1 MAFPTTTHTATTLA
15 SFIPEIWGER
25 INDFYRSQLVMAS
38 FFTDRSSELAEGGDI
53 LYTPNMTEMSASSKA
68 DATAV
73 TLVAPTDTKITL
85 TVNQWYEVSFA
96 IEDRD
101 AAQMKR
107 SYYTQEKYAMG
118 AGFAVGKKL
127 EVAIAGLFA
136 GFSQIAGSSVAA
148 LADSDIRAA
157 INFLTVANI
166 DVTRDCAFFV
176 APAVFW
182 KQLQAID
189 KFSLAVNSPVNDP
202 TAKMPQAS
210 LYGIPVYVTTNVQYI
225 SETTGRANALAHKD
239 AIHWA
244 TSPLGAGSEGPS
256 VTGKHGVRVQS
267 HYMPDFLSTLV
278 TADILYGVI
287 ENRDNAGVF
296 IKSST

>member
-1 MAFPTTTHTATTLA
+1 MAFPTGTHTATTLA

-38 FFTDRSSELAEGGDI
+38 FFVDRSSELAEGGDI
-53 LYTPNMTEMSASSKA
+53 LYTPNMTEMSATAKA

-73 TLVAPTDTKITL
+73 TLSSPTDTKVTL
-85 TVNQWYEVSFA
+85 TVNQWFEVSFA

-118 AGFAVGKKL
+118 AGFAVAKKL
-127 EVAIAGLFA
+127 EVAIAELFDN
-136 GFSQIAGSSVAA
+136 FSQVVGSSVAA

-189 KFSLAVNSPVNDP
+189 KFSLAINSPVQDP
-202 TAKMPQAS
+202 VAKVPQAS
-210 LYGIPVYVTTNVQYI
+210 LYGIPVFVTTNVQYI

-244 TSPLGAGSEGPS
+244 TSPLGAASDGPS
-256 VTGKHGVRVQS
+256 VTGKFGVRVQS
-267 HYMPDFLSTLV
+267 NYMPDYLSTLV

-287 ENRDNAGVF
+287 ENRDTSGVY